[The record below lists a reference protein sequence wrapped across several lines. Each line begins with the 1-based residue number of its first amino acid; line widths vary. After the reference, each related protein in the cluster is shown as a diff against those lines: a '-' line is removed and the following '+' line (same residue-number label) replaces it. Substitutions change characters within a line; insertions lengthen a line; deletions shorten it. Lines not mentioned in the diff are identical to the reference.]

1 MFKVRKLLVLLL
13 TEAMIQ
19 PKSLLHSKQISEKW
33 TISHNILT
41 IFFKIAKM
49 EENMSTQ
56 IENGNK
62 KIISKIMQI
71 QLISNV
77 SSVTVKSRRQK
88 SLWYVYGLRRKD

>member
-1 MFKVRKLLVLLL
+1 
-13 TEAMIQ
+13 
-19 PKSLLHSKQISEKW
+19 
-33 TISHNILT
+33 
-41 IFFKIAKM
+41 
-49 EENMSTQ
+49 MSIQ

-88 SLWYVYGLRRKD
+88 SLWYVYGHYTTFRRKD